1 MTGTP
6 QQSHHLEKA
15 QEADALAQSI
25 ADPTARES
33 WKRIAVAYRDL
44 AQMQAIRSGRLFR

>member
-1 MTGTP
+1 MTGI
-6 QQSHHLEKA
+6 QEQNHHLEKA
-15 QEADALAQSI
+15 QEADAQAQSI

>member
-1 MTGTP
+1 MTGTQ
-6 QQSHHLEKA
+6 QQSYHLEKA

-44 AQMQAIRSGRLFR
+44 AHMQAIRNGRLYL